1 MDYPPFDEQSSIGAA
16 GRPAMS
22 QQTPSVPSP
31 SPPAGARSTR
41 LALAAAIG
49 AAAAAL
55 ALHLA
60 CGNRYGVFRDE
71 LYFLACGRH
80 LAWGYVD
87 QPPLIAW
94 EARLAAA
101 LLGTSPLG
109 LRLLPYLTHA
119 ATVLATA
126 LLARRLGGG
135 TFAVALAA
143 VAALIAPSL
152 LGASHLLTMN
162 AADPLLWTALALAV
176 LRATEGEAR
185 RGWLAAGA
193 IAGAGLLNKYS
204 MAFWTLALGAGL
216 LSTRARRA
224 LASRWLLLAVLLAAA
239 IALPNAAWQA
249 RHGFPMLELLR
260 SGQAHKNA
268 PFGWGAF
275 LLETVLEQSPVAL
288 PLWLGGLAWLLR
300 GRDPGR
306 PWLGIAFLAVAAEVT
321 LLRGKPYY
329 LGPAFPVLL
338 AAGGCAAEEW
348 SRSAAARSA
357 AAVALLAGGAAIA
370 PLAIPLLPPTDLV
383 RWQGTLGVRPSLMEQ
398 HELGPLPQ
406 VFADMLG
413 WPEMVESVARVW
425 KALPAEVR
433 AHAVV
438 YAQNYGEAA
447 AIDLYGPARGLP
459 PAYSGHNSY
468 WLWGP
473 PPENTRAVLVVGG
486 RAEDHR
492 RSFERV
498 EQVGETPDS
507 PWSMPYERKRPIW
520 LLAGPRV
527 PFTTLWAAVRLYI

>member
-1 MDYPPFDEQSSIGAA
+1 
-16 GRPAMS
+16 MS
-22 QQTPSVPSP
+22 QQAHSVPSP
-31 SPPAGARSTR
+31 PPLLGRGTR
-41 LALAAAIG
+41 LAPAAAIG

-55 ALHLA
+55 AVHLA

-94 EARLAAA
+94 EARLASA

-143 VAALIAPSL
+143 VAAFTSPAL

-176 LRATEGEAR
+176 LRAAEGEAR
-185 RGWLAAGA
+185 GGWLAAGA
-193 IAGAGLLNKYS
+193 IAGVGLLNKYT
-204 MAFWTLALGAGL
+204 MAFWALALGAGL
-216 LSTRARRA
+216 LATRSRRS
-224 LASRWLLLAVLLAAA
+224 LASRWFPLAVLLAAA
-239 IALPNAAWQA
+239 VALPNVAWQA

-260 SGQAHKNA
+260 NGQAYKNA

-275 LLETVLEQSPVAL
+275 LLETVLEQNPVAL
-288 PLWLGGLAWLLR
+288 PLWVAGLAWLLR
-300 GRDPGR
+300 GSGPGR
-306 PWLGIAFLAVAAEVT
+306 QWLAIAFLAVAAEIT

-329 LGPAFPVLL
+329 LGPAFPALL
-338 AAGGCAAEEW
+338 AAGGCAAEQW
-348 SRSAAARSA
+348 VRSAAARASA
-357 AAVALLAGGAAIA
+357 AAALLASGAAIA
-370 PLAIPLLPPTDLV
+370 PLAIPILSPPALV
-383 RWQGTLGVRPSLMEQ
+383 RWQGTLGVRTAPMEQ
-398 HELGPLPQ
+398 LELGPLPQ
-406 VFADMLG
+406 VFADMFG
-413 WPEMVESVARVW
+413 WPEMVESVARAW
-425 KALPAEVR
+425 RALPPDVR
-433 AHAVV
+433 AHAIV

-447 AIDLYGPARGLP
+447 AIDLYGPERGLP

-473 PPENTRAVLVVGG
+473 PPEDTRAVLAVGG

-520 LLAGPRV
+520 LLAGPRA
-527 PFTTLWAAVRLYI
+527 PLRTIWAAVRFYI

>member
-1 MDYPPFDEQSSIGAA
+1 MPRQE
-16 GRPAMS
+16 
-22 QQTPSVPSP
+22 P
-31 SPPAGARSTR
+31 SPPAPQPPAPAGGVRFSP
-41 LALAAAIG
+41 AAAIG

-101 LLGTSPLG
+101 LFGASPLG

-119 ATVLATA
+119 ATVLATG

-135 TFAVALAA
+135 AFAMALAA
-143 VAALIAPSL
+143 IAAFTSPSL

-162 AADPLLWTALALAV
+162 AADPLLWTLLALEV
-176 LRATEGEAR
+176 LRATEGETR
-185 RGWLAAGA
+185 RGWLAVGA
-193 IAGAGLLNKYS
+193 IVGIGLLNKYTT
-204 MAFWTLALGAGL
+204 ALWALALAAGL
-216 LSTRARRA
+216 LATRARRA
-224 LASRWLLLAVLLAAA
+224 LASPWFLLAVALAAA
-239 IALPNAAWQA
+239 IVLPNAAWQA

-260 SGQAHKNA
+260 NGQAYKNA
-268 PFGWGAF
+268 PFGWRAF
-275 LLETVLEQSPVAL
+275 LFETVLEQNPVAA
-288 PLWLGGLAWLLR
+288 PLWVAGLAWLLR
-300 GRDPGR
+300 GRGPGR
-306 PWLGIAFLAVAAEVT
+306 PWLGVAFLAVAAEIT

-338 AAGGCAAEEW
+338 AAGGCAFERWAH
-348 SRSAAARSA
+348 SAAARVA
-357 AAVALLAGGAAIA
+357 AAAALLASGAAIA
-370 PLAIPLLPPTDLV
+370 PFAIPLLPAPAFA
-383 RWQGTLGVRPSLMEQ
+383 RWQGALGVRTAPMEKLD
-398 HELGPLPQ
+398 LGPLPQ
-406 VFADMLG
+406 VFADMFG
-413 WPEMVESVARVW
+413 WPELVESVARAW
-425 KALPAEVR
+425 RALPPELR
-433 AHAVV
+433 GHAVV
-438 YAQNYGEAA
+438 FAQNYGEAA
-447 AIDLYGPARGLP
+447 AIDLYGPERGLP

-473 PPENTRAVLVVGG
+473 PPEDTRAVLAVGG

-507 PWSMPYERKRPIW
+507 PWNMPYERRRPIW
-520 LLAGPRV
+520 LLVGPRA
-527 PFTTLWAAVRLYI
+527 PLRTFWAAARFYI